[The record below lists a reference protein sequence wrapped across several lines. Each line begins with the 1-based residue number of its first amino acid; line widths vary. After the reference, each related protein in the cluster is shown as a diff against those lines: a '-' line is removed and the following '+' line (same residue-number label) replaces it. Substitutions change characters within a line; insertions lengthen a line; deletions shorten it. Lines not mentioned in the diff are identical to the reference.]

1 MKPFITLALAIIIA
15 NAAVAG
21 SGNPSSVLFPA
32 SFNSALKENRS
43 LYSNEGAKVCAC
55 QLLRVASRNEK
66 EQLVAVFAQS
76 SNDGEVNADI
86 AAATSV
92 LEKEKKH
99 MKLFFYSSIKM
110 AGSITAATPC
120 SQLYKHIQVKY
131 SNIKM
136 YDVLDADALTNNNL
150 ARR

>member
-21 SGNPSSVLFPA
+21 SGNPSSVIFPSSLTA
-32 SFNSALKENRS
+32 ILKENRS
-43 LYSNEGAKVCAC
+43 LYNTDGAKVCSC
-55 QLLRVASRNEK
+55 QLLRVASKNDK
-66 EQLVAVFAQS
+66 EQLVAVFAQAT
-76 SNDGEVNADI
+76 NDGALNADF
-86 AAATSV
+86 AAANSV

-99 MKLFFYSSIKM
+99 MKLFFYSSIKV
-110 AGSITAATPC
+110 AGTVTAPTPC
-120 SQLYKHIQVKY
+120 SQLYKNIQVKY